1 MVKISFQEVKD
12 LYEAS
17 LDVYNVETSYIVSL
31 IYLKAL
37 LAQFKPNCNEGFL
50 VDYDERG
57 CFQYRIKKANMY
69 DNPNIILRWT
79 IEKFR

>member
-1 MVKISFQEVKD
+1 MQTSSWYFLSLERDMVKISFQEVKD

-37 LAQFKPNCNEGFL
+37 L
-50 VDYDERG
+50 
-57 CFQYRIKKANMY
+57 
-69 DNPNIILRWT
+69 T
-79 IEKFR
+79 